1 MSIVSSNDE
10 STDVQLDI
18 SKYEGSNT
26 KAWRDAWGVPYTEL
40 IEVTKTMDYN
50 GPNEC
55 TQADLELWA
64 DAPLLLAEVKRLR
77 GLLMK
82 GSEDYTTSYMDLRR
96 IIEDVHW
103 ELTGDEHESNE
114 ARIKYALIALSEV
127 ISD

>member
-1 MSIVSSNDE
+1 MID
-10 STDVQLDI
+10 TD
-18 SKYEGSNT
+18 KYEGHTEGPWTAEYGDYTTHVTNS
-26 KAWRDAWGVPYTEL
+26 DGVVVASVGFEL
-40 IEVTKTMDYN
+40 DKDGQLI
-50 GPNEC
+50 
-55 TQADLELWA
+55 A

-127 ISD
+127 IG